1 MEIKKSLRTV
11 GIIVVILAIIWL
23 VANWS
28 VVSTLYTLGFH
39 LPVKE
44 FVIFGLGYVTCF
56 ITKKINEECHEGKAV
71 KAKGTAQVE
80 SAKADMIEH
89 KKKVSPVKVAR
100 ARKRANVASARA
112 DAIEA

>member
-11 GIIVVILAIIWL
+11 AIVVGILAIIWL

-39 LPVKE
+39 IPVKD
-44 FVIFGLGYVTCF
+44 FVIFGVGY
-56 ITKKINEECHEGKAV
+56 ITHFAIGKINAESLEVKAA

-89 KKKVSPVKVAR
+89 KKKASPVKVAR
-100 ARKRANVASARA
+100 ARKRADVASAIA
-112 DAIEA
+112 ESMEA

>member
-11 GIIVVILAIIWL
+11 GIIVGILAIIWL

-39 LPVKE
+39 IPVKE

-56 ITKKINEECHEGKAV
+56 ITKKINEESHEVKAA

-80 SAKADMIEH
+80 SAKADMIER
-89 KKKVSPVKVAR
+89 KKKASPVKVAR
-100 ARKRANVASARA
+100 ARKRADVASARA
-112 DAIEA
+112 ESLEV

>member
-11 GIIVVILAIIWL
+11 GIIVGILAIIWL

-39 LPVKE
+39 IPVKE

-56 ITKKINEECHEGKAV
+56 ITKKINEESHEVKAA

-80 SAKADMIEH
+80 SAKADMIER
-89 KKKVSPVKVAR
+89 KKKASPVAKAR
-100 ARKRANVASARA
+100 ARRKADIASARA
-112 DAIEA
+112 EALEG